1 MAEPTINDELVI
13 IDEKPTNPNLPTPA
27 EVIAA
32 ELNQPETPETPKEPE
47 ATPAGPTE
55 VELATIELKLQN
67 NEELTAEEK
76 VIAERI
82 DAEVKEPEPVVPA
95 EPVIEEKF
103 KIGKDEFTSSQI
115 EEKMRAELNLGKL
128 DISKEAKEKMLQMYV
143 KSQNRS
149 EAQVAVAKGFEE
161 NAQTRQV
168 LSMERSRLEQAA
180 KSLVDAEARLVA
192 KQQKLSKVANNPIE
206 QKDIYNELNQV
217 DLTKFA
223 QFQDKNRAIADL
235 EEINDELKAI
245 QNQKTDTQRNVRI
258 AMANEFT
265 LAHPEFKTGEDI
277 ISLATKINQGV
288 PVDLEDEIKV
298 RELTR
303 LMDEAI
309 NQGLTLEKSYILESR
324 RGTIAV
330 KPTAQPAEDPKP
342 KIPATLPKNPKT
354 LAQKVAEFR
363 AKNAKASPDTGSPGT
378 PMPVSKPTKASE
390 LIRSDQNILGTNAAD
405 PMVRSLGY

>member
-13 IDEKPTNPNLPTPA
+13 IDETPTNPSLPTPE

-32 ELNQPETPETPKEPE
+32 EQGNPAPVEAESTEPSPE
-47 ATPAGPTE
+47 
-55 VELATIELKLQN
+55 ELATIELKLN
-67 NEELTAEEK
+67 AGEELTTEEK
-76 VIAERI
+76 AIADKI
-82 DAEVKEPEPVVPA
+82 DQEVAEPAPVVPA

-103 KIGKDEFTSSQI
+103 KIGKDEFTSSQV

-128 DISKEAKEKMLQMYV
+128 DISKDAKEKMLQMYV

-192 KQQKLSKVANNPIE
+192 KQQKLSKTANSPIE
-206 QKDIYNELNQV
+206 EKDIYNELNQV

-223 QFQDKNRAIADL
+223 QFQDKNRAVQDL
-235 EEINDELKAI
+235 EEINDELRAI
-245 QNQKTDTQRNVRI
+245 QGQKTDTQRNVRI
-258 AMANEFT
+258 AMANEFV
-265 LAHPEFKTGEDI
+265 LSHPEFKPVTGDI
-277 ISLATKINQGV
+277 VDLATKINQGV
-288 PVDLEDEIKV
+288 EIDLEDEIRV

-309 NQGLTLEKSYILESR
+309 NGGLTLEKSYAIESR
-324 RGTIAV
+324 RGNLAV
-330 KPTAQPAEDPKP
+330 KPIAQSIKEPEPKVP
-342 KIPATLPKNPKT
+342 TNLPKNPKT

-363 AKNAKASPDTGSPGT
+363 AKSAKASPDTGSPSV
-378 PMPVSKPTKASE
+378 PLPAKKPTTASE
-390 LIRSDQNILGTNAAD
+390 LIRSDQTTLGTNTRD